1 MPAESMHR
9 PLLAGVC
16 GRLAGALGWNVWG
29 IRGAWLLLLVFKPLI
44 AMALYL
50 LLAVVFG
57 SLEDRPRRHA
67 SRPALLTSPEL
78 AARARRIE
86 TLDRRLASSQ

>member
-1 MPAESMHR
+1 MAAESMHR

-16 GRLAGALGWNVWG
+16 GRLACALRWDVWG

-57 SLEDRPRRHA
+57 SFEDRPSRRA
-67 SRPALLTSPEL
+67 ARPALLSSPEL

-86 TLDRRLASSQ
+86 SLDRRLASSQ